1 MEKLEAGTEY
11 VDEGLVFATR
21 LGLVLDPQN
30 VVSRHFNK
38 ALEAAGL
45 PRIRFHDLR
54 HTCALC

>member
-11 VDEGLVFATR
+11 VDELVFATR
-21 LGLVLDPQN
+21 LGLVLD
-30 VVSRHFNK
+30 NK